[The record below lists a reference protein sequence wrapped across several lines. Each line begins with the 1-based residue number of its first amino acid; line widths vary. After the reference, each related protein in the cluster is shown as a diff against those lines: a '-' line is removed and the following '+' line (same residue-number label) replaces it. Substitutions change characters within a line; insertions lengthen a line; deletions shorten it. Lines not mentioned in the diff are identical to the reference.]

1 METGPRV
8 FKAADVLVLP
18 FALWTL
24 TRADLTCEP
33 SCEPKPVKETLRL
46 LLCLRLFVG
55 NKTCWRPELHE
66 IRTRE
71 TRDPEEDIREPRR
84 ALLQGPGCDLDLKVK
99 RYPKVLCSLGQFLC
113 KLLSLVQRLL
123 VRVVQRRLLGGHGQL
138 LQESTQVVALAQEA
152 LGGLSPLGL
161 PVQGVHQPLAHHDHQ
176 LTLRDELLRR
186 LAVPKAAHKSID
198 GLLESA
204 EVKPAVLRHGGGSL
218 LLWAA
223 AGLGGVT
230 LVTSLRSG
238 DMEQRASLPSLFA
251 SIWTFLRLWLTDG
264 VEGLRSFLWGSE
276 QKLAIGI
283 DDGHQAFDVLW
294 NGPRHH
300 DEAVQLVRGLDM
312 PRVLAERVEGPPSH
326 VQSTH
331 CLL

>member
-1 METGPRV
+1 
-8 FKAADVLVLP
+8 
-18 FALWTL
+18 
-24 TRADLTCEP
+24 
-33 SCEPKPVKETLRL
+33 
-46 LLCLRLFVG
+46 
-55 NKTCWRPELHE
+55 
-66 IRTRE
+66 
-71 TRDPEEDIREPRR
+71 
-84 ALLQGPGCDLDLKVK
+84 LKGACSQVK

-204 EVKPAVLRHGGGSL
+204 KVKPAVLRHGGRSL

-230 LVTSLRSG
+230 LVISLRSG
-238 DMEQRASLPSLFA
+238 DMEQRASRYVFRTTMLSL
-251 SIWTFLRLWLTDG
+251 TTR
-264 VEGLRSFLWGSE
+264 
-276 QKLAIGI
+276 K
-283 DDGHQAFDVLW
+283 VLHLGDRY
-294 NGPRHH
+294 NN
-300 DEAVQLVRGLDM
+300 EIVM
-312 PRVLAERVEGPPSH
+312 
-326 VQSTH
+326 T
-331 CLL
+331 LLITSCS